1 MYGSLCVIFFLCII
15 YEYGFVEIVVFKFYM
30 LNDKRNWN
38 FLEGSL
44 IFDYVYMEMVI
55 IFKEDEM
62 IIKDCLYLNYCIGW

>member
-55 IFKEDEM
+55 ILKEDEM

>member
-44 IFDYVYMEMVI
+44 IFDYVYMEMVV
-55 IFKEDEM
+55 IFKEDEI
-62 IIKDCLYLNYCIGW
+62 IIKDFLYLNYCIGW